1 MIFLKATR
9 EPLWQR
15 HQLKIRFL
23 IVGVWNTVFGYVVFL
38 LLNEAFSLFLSP
50 RYVAYMT
57 ASVFGN
63 VLAITNAFFFHKH
76 FTFKSKEA
84 GWGVLREYF
93 RFTGT
98 YLFTFILGL
107 ILLPVFVEV
116 LGMTPQI
123 AAAVIILI
131 CTVFSYLGH
140 SRFSFRSPLG

>member
-1 MIFLKATR
+1 M
-9 EPLWQR
+9 
-15 HQLKIRFL
+15 
-23 IVGVWNTVFGYVVFL
+23 
-38 LLNEAFSLFLSP
+38 
-50 RYVAYMT
+50 
-57 ASVFGN
+57 
-63 VLAITNAFFFHKH
+63 
-76 FTFKSKEA
+76 EA